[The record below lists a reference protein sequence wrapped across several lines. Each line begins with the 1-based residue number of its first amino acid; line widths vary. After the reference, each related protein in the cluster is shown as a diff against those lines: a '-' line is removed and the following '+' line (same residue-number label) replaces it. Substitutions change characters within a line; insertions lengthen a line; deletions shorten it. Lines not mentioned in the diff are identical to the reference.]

1 MTVPRLKS
9 PPAALHPVRIVSART
24 GLSPDV
30 LRVWE
35 RRYCVVQPTRSEGRQ
50 RLYSDAD
57 VERLRMLANLTA
69 GGRAISQLA
78 PLTTERLLALVNE
91 DGAATAGV
99 VARGRRSTLVA
110 GGAASTVALAL
121 GAIEQFDSQQLD
133 QILRK
138 AALRLGTD
146 DMLDH
151 VIAPILLEVGERWHR
166 GTFVPANEH
175 LASAVIRTTL
185 AWMSDQS
192 VTDPTATTAIVGTPV
207 GQTHELGA
215 LIAGAV
221 AVSRGWRVI
230 YLGAN
235 LPSEDY
241 VRAVQRTNAKAVA
254 LSIVYP
260 AGDPA
265 LRAALKH
272 LAAALPPTVA
282 LVLGGAAA
290 ADYARALGRRATV
303 MERAAD
309 FREWL
314 ERSR

>member
-1 MTVPRLKS
+1 MTVPRLKTL
-9 PPAALHPVRIVSART
+9 PTPLHPVRVVSART

-35 RRYCVVQPTRSEGRQ
+35 RRYRVVQPVRSEGRQ

-57 VERLRMLANLTA
+57 VERLRLLANLTSS
-69 GGRAISQLA
+69 GRSISQLA
-78 PLTTERLLALVNE
+78 ALSTERLQALSSE
-91 DGAATAGV
+91 DGAATVGIV
-99 VARGRRSTLVA
+99 PRRRQIALVPGSA
-110 GGAASTVALAL
+110 ESTVALAL
-121 GAIEQFDSQQLD
+121 SAIEQFDSQQLD

-151 VIAPILLEVGERWHR
+151 VIAPILRELGMRWHS
-166 GTFVPANEH
+166 GAFIPANEH

-215 LIAGAV
+215 LIAGAI

-235 LPSEDY
+235 LPPEDF
-241 VRAVQRTNAKAVA
+241 VRAVARTNAKAVL
-254 LSIVYP
+254 LSLVYP
-260 AGDPA
+260 TGDPT
-265 LRAALKH
+265 LRAALKY
-272 LAAALPPTVA
+272 LAAALPPSVA

-290 ADYARALGRRATV
+290 SDYARPLGRRATV
-303 MERAAD
+303 LQQPAD

-314 ERSR
+314 ELSR

>member
-1 MTVPRLKS
+1 MTVPRLKTL
-9 PPAALHPVRIVSART
+9 PTPLHPVRVVSART

-35 RRYCVVQPTRSEGRQ
+35 RRYRVVQPTRSDGRQ

-57 VERLRMLANLTA
+57 VERLRLLANLTA
-69 GGRAISQLA
+69 SGRTISQLA
-78 PLTTERLLALVNE
+78 PLSTDRLQALTTE
-91 DGAATAGV
+91 DGAATVGV
-99 VARGRRSTLVA
+99 LPRARRSALVPGSA
-110 GGAASTVALAL
+110 ESVVALAL
-121 GAIEQFDSQQLD
+121 SAIEQFDSQHLD

-166 GTFVPANEH
+166 GTFIPANEH

-215 LIAGAV
+215 LIAGAI

-235 LPSEDY
+235 LPPEDF
-241 VRAVQRTNAKAVA
+241 VRAVARTNAKAVA
-254 LSIVYP
+254 LSVVYP
-260 AGDPA
+260 TGDPT
-265 LRAALKH
+265 LRAALKY

-290 ADYARALGRRATV
+290 ADSARPLGRRATV
-303 MERAAD
+303 LPGTAD

-314 ERSR
+314 ELSR